1 MQRSSDTRLRG
12 AHCALSSSSRGF
24 ASRNSSAPLATSL
37 TQRWSASLHQPA
49 NPLEESSSE
58 VRESIS
64 HDDLAKLQ
72 AELERRAALISDLE
86 SAVAATKQQY
96 GGDEKVERRVSELEE
111 LLNQARTHN
120 VTAAFLMQAEVRTV
134 RVQLA
139 EAELK
144 ANDAHAAAQASVV
157 QREQA
162 ARELRVERE
171 AERSAVAAREALD
184 NDRVARITELENM
197 LSELQVSSRALED
210 GAAIALSELDA
221 TRAHLAAAEHAAEDR
236 AARIGELEGMLSE
249 SQTSS
254 HTLAES
260 SRENIA
266 QLTNAASV
274 TMTELHAARAQL
286 AVEQTAAKDRA
297 RAHETL
303 DQLRRLLTDSNA
315 ELDAARSTGAEYEAR
330 RAEWAARDRAR
341 TESIA
346 ELEGALSELQANSR
360 YFEESARKDIAR
372 LTESSALALSELE
385 AARAHQ
391 AIAEQMAADERAE
404 ARSAIDRVRR
414 LAAESQA
421 ELERRADQ
429 PHRK

>member
-1 MQRSSDTRLRG
+1 MAEIEAAPEADVVQFVVKATPLSEEAKERSIAGELQLANDNLTRANATIERHKAEGRALRALVEQSRIRIEELERAFSDVSNAAVVGL
-12 AHCALSSSSRGF
+12 F
-24 ASRNSSAPLATSL
+24 NK
-37 TQRWSASLHQPA
+37 PA
-49 NPLEESSSE
+49 NPLEEGSSE

-197 LSELQVSSRALED
+197 LSEFAGQ
-210 GAAIALSELDA
+210 
-221 TRAHLAAAEHAAEDR
+221 
-236 AARIGELEGMLSE
+236 
-249 SQTSS
+249 
-254 HTLAES
+254 
-260 SRENIA
+260 
-266 QLTNAASV
+266 
-274 TMTELHAARAQL
+274 
-286 AVEQTAAKDRA
+286 
-297 RAHETL
+297 
-303 DQLRRLLTDSNA
+303 
-315 ELDAARSTGAEYEAR
+315 
-330 RAEWAARDRAR
+330 
-341 TESIA
+341 
-346 ELEGALSELQANSR
+346 
-360 YFEESARKDIAR
+360 
-372 LTESSALALSELE
+372 
-385 AARAHQ
+385 
-391 AIAEQMAADERAE
+391 
-404 ARSAIDRVRR
+404 
-414 LAAESQA
+414 
-421 ELERRADQ
+421 
-429 PHRK
+429 